1 MSSDD
6 RERKRTGLAGQIEV
20 EIIRDPQNSGTGL
33 LYSSSAS
40 NPLRMLQELIEQ
52 MEELEQSSSDSVNDQ
67 LSSSQMQRQLVR
79 FQRQHSALKRI
90 LDKAH

>member
-1 MSSDD
+1 
-6 RERKRTGLAGQIEV
+6 
-20 EIIRDPQNSGTGL
+20 
-33 LYSSSAS
+33 
-40 NPLRMLQELIEQ
+40 MLHELIEQ
-52 MEELEQSSSDSVNDQ
+52 MEELEQSSSDPVNDQ

>member
-20 EIIRDPQNSGTGL
+20 EIIRDPQNSGSAH

-52 MEELEQSSSDSVNDQ
+52 MEELEQCSSDSMKDQ
-67 LSSSQMQRQLVR
+67 LNSSQMQRQLVR

>member
-20 EIIRDPQNSGTGL
+20 EIIRDPQNSGTGP

-52 MEELEQSSSDSVNDQ
+52 MEELEQSSSDPVNDQ

>member
-6 RERKRTGLAGQIEV
+6 RERKRTGLAGQIEI
-20 EIIRDPQNSGTGL
+20 EIIREPQNSGMSPF
-33 LYSSSAS
+33 YSLSPS

-52 MEELEQSSSDSVNDQ
+52 IEELEHTSSDSVPGQ
-67 LSSSQMQRQLVR
+67 LSSVQMQRQLVR

-90 LDKAH
+90 LDKSH